1 MTLLAAGLFV
11 MAGVLLDRLG
21 QLVGRPML
29 VTIAGAPLLFLGVA
43 GPTFWFRGMETGLL
57 LVALLL
63 VALCFVKAELRG
75 ADLTTRSVLGLG
87 AALALAVMAR
97 LDAIFPCALIGVVA
111 LVAWRRR
118 GVDVRQLAL
127 ALAGP
132 TAACLVVYAG
142 VNAIFFDTILPVS
155 GQAKSLGASP
165 FNTDVIRQ
173 FVEAPLVF
181 RHSWWIGAVA
191 GVRAALGRPV
201 ARREP
206 WSSLRSAWLGQ
217 IPYVGGVLTV
227 GYYAVTSSWV
237 LWPWYFYAAPVS
249 LTMCLPIVLDRA
261 RRPER
266 WWAKVGVAGCAFTVA
281 LGLVNAVRLAVP
293 GVPRTDFVE
302 TAVVVAAEVDALP
315 VDGPIVIGDRAGSLG
330 YHLDRPTIH
339 LEGLVNSAEYL
350 DALRTGSVASFL
362 SSRHVGLY
370 VCGSTRRRAIRLRW
384 LGRVVAASPS
394 RSRERGR
401 SSTSSCATPTCSSTY
416 PSATGRRIESGGT
429 TLRPRCRPT
438 CADRRGRWLAARG
451 TDDGPRRHRRAV
463 LFILAGEAVDR

>member
-1 MTLLAAGLFV
+1 LWLGLLVPVFALAGGRAALLAVTLLAAVLFV

-21 QLVGRPML
+21 QRVGRPML

-63 VALCFVKAELRG
+63 VALCFVEAELRG

-118 GVDVRQLAL
+118 GVDVRQLVL

-132 TAACLVVYAG
+132 TAACLVVYAS
-142 VNAIFFDTILPVS
+142 VNAIVFDTILPVS

-191 GVRAALGRPV
+191 GVLAALA
-201 ARREP
+201 AR
-206 WSSLRSAWLGQ
+206 LRGGAPGVTALARLGL
-217 IPYVGGVLTV
+217 IVYVGGVLTV
-227 GYYAVTSSWV
+227 GYYAATSSWV

-266 WWAKVGVAGCAFTVA
+266 WWAKVGVAVCAFTVA
-281 LGLVNAVRLAVP
+281 LGLVNAVRLARP

-315 VDGPIVIGDRAGSLG
+315 VDGPIAIGDRAGSLG

-370 VCGSTRRRAIRLRW
+370 ARAD
-384 LGRVVAASPS
+384 
-394 RSRERGR
+394 
-401 SSTSSCATPTCSSTY
+401 ATPGDPAPVAGPGCRSFAE
-416 PSATGRRIESGGT
+416 PQQGTGPKVDIVVCDADLLLDVPIGDGT
-429 TLRPRCRPT
+429 SYRVWRYHVDLN
-438 CADRRGRWLAARG
+438 
-451 TDDGPRRHRRAV
+451 
-463 LFILAGEAVDR
+463 AG